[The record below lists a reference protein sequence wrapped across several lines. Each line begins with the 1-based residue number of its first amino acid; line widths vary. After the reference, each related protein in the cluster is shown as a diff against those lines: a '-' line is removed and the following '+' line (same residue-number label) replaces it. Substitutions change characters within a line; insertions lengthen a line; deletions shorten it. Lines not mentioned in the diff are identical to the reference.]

1 MSKRLLSFAATAA
14 MTLALAGIAAAQDT
28 KTTTTTTT
36 QTTKTIQ
43 NADGT
48 YTVIEYP
55 ADKEVTVSLTP
66 GATLATSKGMARIMR
81 HGDATTI
88 NLDLSG
94 LPADM
99 TGVNLYAVDPTGAL
113 TLLGPVTIANGTA
126 TQEFTTPLDK
136 FMLVLSPNA
145 SLSSL
150 AATNDVIFRS
160 AVPEGLAVVPV
171 AQSGAQ
177 GDAAIGE
184 RVSATATPATA
195 SPTAASPYSVPML
208 GIPNFRRGTDTHL
221 RVNFPEL
228 NDARAN
234 IFLEPRKDGPT
245 TIKLRFHSLTRVP
258 TDKRIVLWGVAP
270 DGTYTRLGQVV
281 NTRNRNEAQIQT
293 ETALPDFGLLVT
305 LEDTD
310 STPKPSGPVFATVI
324 VDNK

>member
-1 MSKRLLSFAATAA
+1 MSKHLLSFAATAA
-14 MTLALAGIAAAQDT
+14 LTLALTGLAAAQDT

-66 GATLATSKGMARIMR
+66 GATMLTSKGMARIMR
-81 HGDATTI
+81 HGDATKI

-99 TGVNLYAVDPTGAL
+99 TGINLYTVDPTGAL
-113 TLLGPVTIANGTA
+113 TLLGPVTLANGTA

-150 AATNDVIFRS
+150 AAANDVMFRS

-171 AQSGAQ
+171 AQSGPQ
-177 GDAAIGE
+177 GGAAIGE
-184 RVSATATPATA
+184 RVAATATPAT
-195 SPTAASPYSVPML
+195 ASPYSVPML

-258 TDKRIVLWGVAP
+258 ADKRIVLWAVSPEGN
-270 DGTYTRLGQVV
+270 YTRLGQVV

-293 ETALPDFGLLVT
+293 ETALKDFGLLVT

-310 STPKPSGPVFATVI
+310 STPKPAGPVFATVI
-324 VDNK
+324 IDNK